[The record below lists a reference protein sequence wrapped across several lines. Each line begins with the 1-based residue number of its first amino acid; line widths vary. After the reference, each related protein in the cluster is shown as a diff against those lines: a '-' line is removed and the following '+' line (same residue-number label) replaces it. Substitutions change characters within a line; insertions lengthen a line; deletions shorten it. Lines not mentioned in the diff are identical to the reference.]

1 MCVDSLCLYSE
12 DTCLTGGPTRK
23 EIIFVNNKV
32 INTDIKDISLVLV
45 FVSLVGFVNKMSD
58 EVLLLL
64 LLRLGYL
71 HD

>member
-1 MCVDSLCLYSE
+1 MESLCLYSE
-12 DTCLTGGPTRK
+12 DTCLTGRPTR
-23 EIIFVNNKV
+23 NKV

-58 EVLLLL
+58 EVLVLL
-64 LLRLGYL
+64 LLRLGCL